1 MPVFRQIR
9 DFFCTI
15 FGRYTPGAIF
25 AHLSFTPAH
34 KKRISHPRLADF
46 PVCPAFGFKSRYS
59 APVPGVRSDLIV
71 GTLLRVQSLGN
82 FT

>member
-25 AHLSFTPAH
+25 AHHSFTPAH

-46 PVCPAFGFKSRYS
+46 PVCPAFGF
-59 APVPGVRSDLIV
+59 
-71 GTLLRVQSLGN
+71 
-82 FT
+82 